1 MAKVEVEHIGS
12 IDKKQFVELIKYFQ
26 KEGKFLG
33 EKKRFSMIYNSSN
46 KSVREVKDD
55 LVDIKVRV
63 TNGQAEFTFK
73 YGKWSGHHA
82 RKEYNFE
89 FETEKFGDF
98 IEFMKLIGYKKYVL
112 MANTKYDY
120 EYKGIVFSL
129 VEVPNY
135 CYYFEAE
142 LMVDQDNIER
152 AHQKLDIET
161 AKLGIQS
168 LDQEKF
174 YDLLDEMNNRPG
186 FKVDTEKTQFEEIK
200 KRFKDYF

>member
-12 IDKKQFVELIKYFQ
+12 IDKNKFDELAKKFL

-33 EKKRFSMIYNSSN
+33 EKRRFSMICCASN

-55 LVDIKVRV
+55 PVDIKVRI

-73 YGKWSGHHA
+73 YGKWGGHHA

-89 FETEKFGDF
+89 FETEKFADF
-98 IEFMKLIGYKKYVL
+98 IEFLKLIGYKKYVL

-120 EYKGIVFSL
+120 EYRGIVFSL
-129 VEVPNY
+129 VDVPNY

-142 LMVDQDNIER
+142 ILADEKDVEA
-152 AHQKLDIET
+152 AHKKMDKEIS
-161 AKLGIQS
+161 KLGIEA
-168 LDQEKF
+168 LNQEKF
-174 YDLLDEMNNRPG
+174 YDLLDAMNNRPG
-186 FKVDTEKTQFEEIK
+186 YKIDIEKTPFEEIK
-200 KRFKDYF
+200 ERFKDYF

>member
-1 MAKVEVEHIGS
+1 MPRIEVEHIGS
-12 IDKKQFVELIKYFQ
+12 IDKNKFNELTKKFQ

-33 EKKRFSMIYNSSN
+33 EKRRFSMIYSTSN

-55 LVDIKVRV
+55 LVDIRVRV

-98 IEFMKLIGYKKYVL
+98 IEFLKLIGYKKYVL

-120 EYKGIVFSL
+120 EYGGIVFSL
-129 VEVPNY
+129 VDVPNY

-142 LMVDQDNIER
+142 ILVNEKDVEA
-152 AHQKLDIET
+152 AHIKMDKEI
-161 AKLGIQS
+161 AKLGIKA
-168 LDQEKF
+168 LNQEKF
-174 YDLLDEMNNRPG
+174 YDLLDAMNSRPG
-186 FKVDTEKTQFEEIK
+186 HRVDIEKTSFDQIK
-200 KRFKDYF
+200 KKFINYF

>member
-1 MAKVEVEHIGS
+1 MAKIEVEHIGS
-12 IDKKQFVELIKYFQ
+12 IDKNKFVELTKKFR

-33 EKKRFSMIYNSSN
+33 EKRRFSMIYCASNNSI
-46 KSVREVKDD
+46 REAKDD
-55 LVDIKVRV
+55 LIDIKVRV

-98 IEFMKLIGYKKYVL
+98 IEFLKLIGYKKYVL

-120 EYKGIVFSL
+120 KYKGITFSL
-129 VEVPNY
+129 VDVPNY

-142 LMVDQDNIER
+142 ILVDEKDVEA
-152 AHQKLDIET
+152 AHKKMDKEISR
-161 AKLGIQS
+161 LGIEA
-168 LDQEKF
+168 LNQEKF
-174 YDLLDEMNNRPG
+174 YDLLDGMNNRPG
-186 FKVDTEKTQFEEIK
+186 HRVDIEKTSFKEIK
-200 KRFKDYF
+200 QRFKDYF